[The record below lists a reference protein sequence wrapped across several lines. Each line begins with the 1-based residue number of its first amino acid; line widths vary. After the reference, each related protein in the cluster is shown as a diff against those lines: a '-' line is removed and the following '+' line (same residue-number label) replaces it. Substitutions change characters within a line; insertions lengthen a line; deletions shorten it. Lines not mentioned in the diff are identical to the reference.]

1 MKISDIPLLERPRER
16 LINYGV
22 STLSNEDLLAILL
35 NNGTKG
41 TSVKEVAISLIS
53 SVDEI
58 SQLNDL
64 SLLNIM
70 AIRGIGPKKA
80 ATIIAALEL
89 GKRLNQKQ
97 VVINNIQITN
107 TKVVYDYYLNIL
119 KDKKQEYFYCL
130 YLDNQKRVISD
141 KLLFIGTINFSVVHP
156 REIFKEAYKLS
167 ATAIICIHNHPSGN
181 PKPSK
186 EDISLTNQ
194 LVEASHILG
203 IKVLDH
209 IIVGDNSYYSF
220 YESDLL

>member
-1 MKISDIPLLERPRER
+1 MKISDIPILERPRER

-64 SLLNIM
+64 SLLNIT

-80 ATIIAALEL
+80 ATILAALEL
-89 GKRLNQKQ
+89 GKRLSQKQ

-167 ATAIICIHNHPSGN
+167 ATAIICVHNHPSGN

-209 IIVGDNSYYSF
+209 IIVGTNSYYSF